1 MLLLLFASSV
11 VVVDEASFSV
21 GTVGLGL
28 GTRGAIG
35 FGGVAGLLTTE
46 AGGTTVAA
54 GSGTV
59 GCAMG
64 SLATGLFQTETSWY
78 TAVPIAIAPPVRA
91 IIPPIAL
98 AFK

>member
-1 MLLLLFASSV
+1 M
-11 VVVDEASFSV
+11 VDEASFSV

-46 AGGTTVAA
+46 AGSTVA

-59 GCAMG
+59 GCAVG